1 MLYGYV
7 LEWDGFEAGSADSN
21 RSLFEESILRVPTLE
36 KGNDRRYLPSKRW
49 SFFSL
54 RSNRPL
60 LGEFESENQSKI
72 EGSETRFYPVYFRV
86 NERTKT
92 VIFAAQRYS
101 ITDVAVSTFNAF
113 ITPNLRR
120 RVIDIEALSSRLLTD
135 DEDKKFCVTYFM
147 ADVPGYGSAL
157 NTISLHGDDLGAA
170 DFLSEE
176 RTNFTAR
183 QIGVRTIS
191 NRSEAGRFS
200 NTGSIQF
207 RLEAIP
213 ELEKFLSYTYQEKL
227 YVD

>member
-7 LEWDGFEAGSADSN
+7 LEWDGFEAGSTESN
-21 RSLFEESILRVPTLE
+21 RALFERSVFQVPTLE
-36 KGNDRRYLPSKRW
+36 QGGDRRYLPSKRW
-49 SFFSL
+49 SFFNF
-54 RSNRPL
+54 RSNKPL
-60 LGEFESENQSKI
+60 LGEFESDKQATIVGAEM
-72 EGSETRFYPVYFRV
+72 RFYPVYFRV

-92 VIFAAQRYS
+92 VILASQRYA
-101 ITDVAVSTFNAF
+101 ITDLAVSTFNAF
-113 ITPNLRR
+113 INPNLRR
-120 RVIDIEALSSRLLTD
+120 RVIDIESLSSRLLTTE
-135 DEDKKFCVTYFM
+135 EDKKFCVTYYM

-176 RTNFTAR
+176 RTKFTAR

-213 ELEKFLSYTYQEKL
+213 ELEKFLSYTYKEKL
-227 YVD
+227 YID